1 MLKKIKQKFEEV
13 NTDLKIDERSGE
25 VYAVAALFDTPDSI
39 FHAAKKVA
47 DSGYEKYD
55 VHTPYPI
62 HGMDDAMK
70 LKPTRLGYVTFT
82 FGLLGLIIA
91 LLMIGYMSGIDYRNI
106 IGGKPFFALPPSMPV
121 AFELTVLF
129 AALLT
134 IIFTLFVF
142 NKLPKIFHPLMDT
155 EYMKRVS
162 TDRYGIVIEA
172 EDKNF
177 DKDKVTEFLKSLGS
191 SEISVIYKFTKDEDK
206 IITPIFD
213 LKFIGILA
221 GVAVITAIGTYII
234 LNKVIYTAPFD
245 WMTDQFRVNA
255 QTQSK
260 FFEDGFGMRL
270 PVEGTVSKGSSQY
283 EFKGMPDS
291 LVKNLSNPLP
301 VTKEVFARGK
311 QKYETFCSPC
321 HGYYG
326 KGDSRLKGQ
335 YPNPPTLHS
344 EKIKNFKDGNIYHI
358 IVNGQNIMPSYVK
371 QISPDDRWAIVHYVR
386 ALLRSQNAPDTDFPA
401 GNERPGEENKNK

>member
-1 MLKKIKQKFEEV
+1 MLKKIKQKIVEV
-13 NTDLKIDERSGE
+13 NVDLKIDERSGE
-25 VYAVAALFDTPDSI
+25 IYAVAALFETPDSI
-39 FHAAKKVA
+39 FHAAEKVGK
-47 DSGYEKYD
+47 SKYSKYD
-55 VHTPYPI
+55 IHTPYPI
-62 HGMDDAMK
+62 HGMDDAMR
-70 LKPTRLGYVTFT
+70 LKPTKLGFVTFI
-82 FGLLGLIIA
+82 FGLLGVIIA

-191 SEISVIYKFTKDEDK
+191 SEISLIYKFTKDEDK
-206 IITPIFD
+206 IKTPIFD
-213 LKFIGILA
+213 LKFIGLLA

-234 LNKVIYTAPFD
+234 LNKVIYTTPFD

-283 EFKGMPDS
+283 KFKGMPDS

-311 QKYETFCSPC
+311 QKYETFCSSC

-358 IVNGQNIMPSYVK
+358 IVNGQNVMPSYSK
-371 QISPDDRWAIVHYVR
+371 QISPDDRWAIVHYIR
-386 ALLRSQNAPDTDFPA
+386 ALLRSQNALDNDFPP

>member
-1 MLKKIKQKFEEV
+1 MLKKIRQKFEEV
-13 NTDLKIDERSGE
+13 NADLKIDERSSE
-25 VYAVAALFDTPDSI
+25 VYAVAALFDTPDDI
-39 FHAAKKVA
+39 FHAAQKVSN
-47 DSGYEKYD
+47 SGYKKYD

-62 HGMDDAMK
+62 HGMDDAMN
-70 LKPTRLGYVTFT
+70 LKPTKLGYVTFI
-82 FGLLGLIIA
+82 FGLLGVTIA

-142 NKLPKIFHPLMDT
+142 NRLPKIFHPLMDT

-162 TDRYGIVIEA
+162 TDKYGIIIEA
-172 EDKNF
+172 DDKNF
-177 DKDKVTEFLKSLGS
+177 DKDKVIEFLKQLGS
-191 SEISVIYKFTKDEDK
+191 GEISVIYKFAKDEDK
-206 IITPIFD
+206 IKTPIFD

-234 LNKVIYTAPFD
+234 LNKVIYTTPFD

-255 QTQSK
+255 QTQSE
-260 FFEDGFGMRL
+260 FYQDGFGMRL
-270 PVEGTVSKGSSQY
+270 PVEGTVSKGKSKY

-291 LVKNLSNPLP
+291 AVKNLSNPLP
-301 VTKEVFARGK
+301 VTKEIFARGR

-344 EKIKNFKDGNIYHI
+344 DKIRNFKDGNIYHI
-358 IVNGQNIMPSYVK
+358 IVNGQNVMPSYAK
-371 QISPDDRWAIVHYVR
+371 QISPDERWAVVHYVR
-386 ALLRSQNAPDTDFPA
+386 ALIRSQNALDTDFP
-401 GNERPGEENKNK
+401 E

>member
-1 MLKKIKQKFEEV
+1 MLKKTKQKFEEV
-13 NTDLKIDERSGE
+13 NADLKIDERSGE

-39 FHAAKKVA
+39 FHAARKVA

-70 LKPTRLGYVTFT
+70 LKPTKLGYVTFA
-82 FGLLGLIIA
+82 FGLLGVITA
-91 LLMIGYMSGIDYRNI
+91 LLMIGYMSGIDYKNI

-121 AFELTVLF
+121 TFELTVLF

-142 NKLPKIFHPLMDT
+142 NRLPKIFHPLMDT

-172 EDKNF
+172 EDKIF
-177 DKDKVTEFLKSLGS
+177 DKVKVTEFLKSLGS
-191 SEISVIYKFTKDEDK
+191 SEVSVIYKFAKDEDK
-206 IITPIFD
+206 IKTPIFD
-213 LKFIGILA
+213 LKFIGLL
-221 GVAVITAIGTYII
+221 AVIAIITALGTYLI
-234 LNKVIYTAPFD
+234 LNKVIYTTPFD
-245 WMTDQFRVNA
+245 WMTDQFRLNA

-260 FFEDGFGMRL
+260 FFEDGFGMRT
-270 PVEGTVSKGSSQY
+270 PVEETVSRGSSKY

-291 LVKNLSNPLP
+291 LVKNLSNPLA
-301 VTKEVFARGK
+301 VTKEIFARGK

-358 IVNGQNIMPSYVK
+358 IVNGQNVMPSYAK

-386 ALLRSQNAPDTDFPA
+386 ALLRSQNALDTDFPA
-401 GNERPGEENKNK
+401 GNEQPPEENKNK

>member
-1 MLKKIKQKFEEV
+1 MLKKIKRKFEEV
-13 NTDLKIDERSGE
+13 NADLKIDERSGE

-70 LKPTRLGYVTFT
+70 LKPTKLGYVTFT
-82 FGLLGLIIA
+82 FGLLGVITA

-106 IGGKPFFALPPSMPV
+106 IGGKPFFAIPPSMPV

-142 NKLPKIFHPLMDT
+142 NRLPKIFHPLMDT

-162 TDRYGIVIEA
+162 TDKYGIVIEA

-177 DKDKVTEFLKSLGS
+177 DKDKVTEFLKSIGS
-191 SEISVIYKFTKDEDK
+191 SKVSVIYKFAKDEDK
-206 IITPIFD
+206 IKTPIFD
-213 LKFIGILA
+213 LKYIGLLVL
-221 GVAVITAIGTYII
+221 VAIITAAGTYLV
-234 LNKVIYTAPFD
+234 LNKVIYTTPFN
-245 WMTDQFRVNA
+245 WMTEQFRVNA

-260 FFEDGFGMRL
+260 FFEDGFGMRTS
-270 PVEGTVSKGSSQY
+270 VEGTVSRGTSQY

-291 LVKNLSNPLP
+291 AVKNLSNPLP
-301 VTKEVFARGK
+301 VTKEIFIRGK

-321 HGYYG
+321 HGYFG
-326 KGDSRLKGQ
+326 KGDSRLRGQ
-335 YPNPPTLHS
+335 FPNPPTLIS
-344 EKIKNFKDGNIYHI
+344 DKIKNFKDGNIYHI
-358 IVNGQNIMPSYVK
+358 IVNGQNVMPSYAK
-371 QISPDDRWAIVHYVR
+371 QISPDDRWAIVHYIR
-386 ALLRSQNAPDTDFPA
+386 ALIRSQNAPDTDFPA
-401 GNERPGEENKNK
+401 GNEKPKEENINK

>member
-1 MLKKIKQKFEEV
+1 MLNKLKQKITEV
-13 NTDLKIDERSGE
+13 NADLKIDERSGE
-25 VYAVAALFDTPDSI
+25 IYAVAALFDTPDSI
-39 FHAAKKVA
+39 FHAAEKVGK
-47 DSGYEKYD
+47 SEYSKYD

-62 HGMDDAMK
+62 HGMDDAMR
-70 LKPTRLGYVTFT
+70 LKPTKLGYVTFI
-82 FGLLGLIIA
+82 FGLLGVTIA

-142 NKLPKIFHPLMDT
+142 NRLPKIFHPLMDT

-162 TDRYGIVIEA
+162 TDKYGIIIEA
-172 EDKNF
+172 DDKNF
-177 DKDKVTEFLKSLGS
+177 DKDKVIEFLKQLGS
-191 SEISVIYKFTKDEDK
+191 SEVSVIYKFEKDEDK
-206 IITPIFD
+206 IKTPIFD

-255 QTQSK
+255 QTQSE
-260 FFEDGFGMRL
+260 FYQDGFGMRL
-270 PVEGTVSKGSSQY
+270 PVEGTVSKGTSKY

-291 LVKNLSNPLP
+291 AVKNLSNPLP
-301 VTKEVFARGK
+301 VTKEIFATGR

-344 EKIKNFKDGNIYHI
+344 DKIRNFKDGNIYHI
-358 IVNGQNIMPSYVK
+358 IVNGQNVMPSYAK
-371 QISPDDRWAIVHYVR
+371 QISPDDRWAIVHYIR
-386 ALLRSQNAPDTDFPA
+386 ALLRSQNALDTDFP
-401 GNERPGEENKNK
+401 E

>member
-1 MLKKIKQKFEEV
+1 MLKKIRQKFEEV
-13 NTDLKIDERSGE
+13 NADLKIDERSSE
-25 VYAVAALFDTPDSI
+25 VYAVAALFDTPDDI
-39 FHAAKKVA
+39 FHAAQKVSN
-47 DSGYEKYD
+47 SGYKKYD

-62 HGMDDAMK
+62 HGMDDAMN
-70 LKPTRLGYVTFT
+70 LKPTKLGYVTFI
-82 FGLLGLIIA
+82 FGLLGVTIA

-142 NKLPKIFHPLMDT
+142 NRLPKIFHPLMDT

-162 TDRYGIVIEA
+162 TDKYGIIIEA
-172 EDKNF
+172 DDKNF
-177 DKDKVTEFLKSLGS
+177 DKDKVIEFLKQLGS
-191 SEISVIYKFTKDEDK
+191 GEISVIYKFAKDEDK
-206 IITPIFD
+206 IKTPIFD

-221 GVAVITAIGTYII
+221 GVVVITAIGTYII
-234 LNKVIYTAPFD
+234 LNKVIYTTPFD

-255 QTQSK
+255 QTQSE
-260 FFEDGFGMRL
+260 FYQDGFGMRL
-270 PVEGTVSKGSSQY
+270 PVEGTVSKGKSKY

-291 LVKNLSNPLP
+291 AVKNLSNPLP
-301 VTKEVFARGK
+301 VTKEIFARGR

-344 EKIKNFKDGNIYHI
+344 DKIRNFKDGNIYHI
-358 IVNGQNIMPSYVK
+358 IVNGQNVMPSYAK
-371 QISPDDRWAIVHYVR
+371 QISPDERWAVVHYVR
-386 ALLRSQNAPDTDFPA
+386 ALIRSQNALDTDFP
-401 GNERPGEENKNK
+401 E

>member
-13 NTDLKIDERSGE
+13 NADLKIDERSGE
-25 VYAVAALFDTPDSI
+25 IYAVAALFDTPDDI
-39 FHAAKKVA
+39 FHAAQKIGN
-47 DSGYEKYD
+47 SEYIKYD

-70 LKPTRLGYVTFT
+70 LKPTKLGYVTFI
-82 FGLLGLIIA
+82 FGLIGVSIA
-91 LLMIGYMSGIDYRNI
+91 LLMIGYMSGIDYNNI

-162 TDRYGIVIEA
+162 TDKYGIIIEA
-172 EDKNF
+172 GDNNF
-177 DKDKVTEFLKSLGS
+177 DKDKVTELFKQLGS
-191 SEISVIYKFTKDEDK
+191 SSVSVIYKLKQDEEK
-206 IITPIFD
+206 IKTPIFD

-221 GVAVITAIGTYII
+221 GAAVITAIGTYLI
-234 LNKVIYTAPFD
+234 LNKLIYTTPFD
-245 WMTDQFRVNA
+245 WMADQFRVNA

-260 FFEDGFGMRL
+260 FFPDGFGMRI
-270 PVEGTVSKGSSQY
+270 PVEGTVSRGTSPY

-291 LVKNLSNPLP
+291 AVKNLSNPLP
-301 VTKEVFARGK
+301 VSKEVFTRGK

-321 HGYYG
+321 HGFYG
-326 KGDSRLKGQ
+326 KGDSRLRGQ

-358 IVNGQNIMPSYVK
+358 IVNGQNVMPSYAK
-371 QISPDDRWAIVHYVR
+371 QISPDDRWAIVHYIR
-386 ALLRSQNAPDTDFPA
+386 ALLRSQNALDTDFP
-401 GNERPGEENKNK
+401 ENKTQP